1 MSTQYLLTLLINQLW
16 LISQFNS
23 RKVIDLLRRRV
34 KDSEKE
40 SGMVELRRDEE
51 MFLAS
56 VEREQKINL
65 HQWALDYIPS
75 ITNLA
80 DNKFI
85 LVSDVYGEGE
95 NIDITYRREKY
106 WNTSQ
111 GVIYVARP
119 MFVRSVF
126 IFRPLT
132 IVPLQNELYVKIE
145 YSTDIYFDIKKDRRD
160 SAADLYPW

>member
-23 RKVIDLLRRRV
+23 RKVIDLLSRRV

-40 SGMVELRRDEE
+40 SGMVELRREE
-51 MFLAS
+51 ELFVAS
-56 VEREQKINL
+56 VERDQKINL

-75 ITNLA
+75 LSNLA

-85 LVSDVYGEGE
+85 LVSDVYGPAD
-95 NIDITYRREKY
+95 NSNDAYARATYR
-106 WNTSQ
+106 NTSQ
-111 GVIYVARP
+111 GVVYVARP
-119 MFVRSVF
+119 LFVRSVF